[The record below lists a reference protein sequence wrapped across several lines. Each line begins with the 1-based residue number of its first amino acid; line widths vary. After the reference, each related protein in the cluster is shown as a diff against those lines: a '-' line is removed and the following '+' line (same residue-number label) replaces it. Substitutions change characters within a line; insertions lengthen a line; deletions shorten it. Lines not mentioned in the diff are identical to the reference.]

1 MKLLITEP
9 TGFSKKASEMLSSS
23 FDVIKL
29 NSLNTIHEH
38 LHTVDVLFIRLGVVF
53 DKVLLEEAKQLK
65 IICTPTTG
73 LDHIDLEYCKARNIK
88 LISLK
93 GEQNF
98 LESIPSTA
106 EHAWTLLMAL
116 NRKIYHA
123 VDHVNEKQWDRNQFK
138 SFNLKNK
145 TLGILGLGRVGKQM
159 AEYGQTFA
167 MKVLGYDTNPEIELT
182 QVENPATVEDL
193 FSKSDFISI
202 HIPLNDST
210 IKFVN
215 SNLISLMKPNACIIN
230 TSRGKIWDEESIAE
244 ALLDGKIRGVATDVI
259 FDELSEDWQNSPI
272 LKVDPSTYNCIV
284 TPHIAGATFDSMR
297 LTEEFIAEKLLA
309 YAN

>member
-9 TGFSKKASEMLSSS
+9 TGFSEKASEILSSR

-29 NSLNTIHEH
+29 NSLNAVHNHLNTIH
-38 LHTVDVLFIRLGVVF
+38 VLFIRLGVVF
-53 DKVLLEEAKQLK
+53 DKALLEEAKHLK
-65 IICTPTTG
+65 FICTPTTG

-88 LISLK
+88 VISLK
-93 GEQNF
+93 GEYSF

-106 EHAWTLLMAL
+106 EHAWTLILAL
-116 NRKIYHA
+116 NRKIYQA
-123 VDHVNEKQWDRNQFK
+123 VEHVKEKKWDRNQFK
-138 SFNLKNK
+138 SFNLKTK

-159 AEYGQTFA
+159 AEYGHTFG

-182 QVENPATVEDL
+182 QVENTATVEDL

-202 HIPLNDST
+202 HIPLNNST

-215 SNLISLMKPNACIIN
+215 SNLISSMKPNACIIN
-230 TSRGKIWDEESIAE
+230 TSRGKIWDEKAIAE

-259 FDELSEDWQNSPI
+259 FDELSDHWQNSPI
-272 LKVDPSTYNCIV
+272 LRVDPSKYNCIV

-297 LTEEFIAEKLLA
+297 VTEEFIAEKLIA
-309 YAN
+309 YAT